1 MKGVLNVTLEEEKL
15 EQEIETLEA
24 LICEDMEKGIPVTEA
39 MNRRIAQAMLKAQQ
53 E

>member
-1 MKGVLNVTLEEEKL
+1 MNSEDEKL
-15 EQEIETLEA
+15 EREIEELEA
-24 LICEDMEKGIPVTEA
+24 LICEDTERGISVTEA